1 MTQHFPGIHRCILG
15 KLLTPPIV
23 VLSLL
28 KGIFFNFLNL
38 FHLFVF
44 SQINCYKDTPS
55 TQSPPADLADRIGGL
70 YGALVGSGSDQDVY
84 CPYFQRI
91 ISTCPEGVI
100 LNYKYDLPGG

>member
-1 MTQHFPGIHRCILG
+1 MKCIVGELP
-15 KLLTPPIV
+15 TPHIA
-23 VLSLL
+23 LSLL
-28 KGIFFNFLNL
+28 KGNFFKFLNL
-38 FHLFVF
+38 VHLFVF

-91 ISTCPEGVI
+91 ISTCPEGEM
-100 LNYKYDLPGG
+100 LDF